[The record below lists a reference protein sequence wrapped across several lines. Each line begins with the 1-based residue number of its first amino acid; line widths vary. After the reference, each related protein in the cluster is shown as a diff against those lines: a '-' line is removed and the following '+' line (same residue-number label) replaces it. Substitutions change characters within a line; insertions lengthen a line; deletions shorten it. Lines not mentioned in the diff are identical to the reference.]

1 MEQKL
6 LTKKDLAQR
15 WQVTERTINTYI
27 TDKVVQ
33 PVKGI
38 PVLRFTE
45 QHILELEGVK
55 LDKMSPLERRKLEH
69 EIEKLKLENEK
80 LKNTV
85 SKILTE
91 TLQVINQEA
100 S

>member
-1 MEQKL
+1 MENRL

-27 TDKVVQ
+27 TDKIVQ

-55 LDKMSPLERRKLEH
+55 IDKMSPLERRQLEN
-69 EIEKLKLENEK
+69 EIEKLQTENEK
-80 LKNTV
+80 LKSII
-85 SKILTE
+85 SKILAE
-91 TLQVINQEA
+91 TSKIINIT
-100 S
+100 